1 MTGDLDRM
9 KKSLYLRYLSG
20 TGTFQLLCYC
30 SKKIR
35 KARKT
40 GVTLI
45 KQRSAYLWIYNIDIH
60 LFYLHSEGPVLL
72 ITTCFRISCFVLS
85 SERIH
90 GILLDN

>member
-1 MTGDLDRM
+1 M
-9 KKSLYLRYLSG
+9 
-20 TGTFQLLCYC
+20 TFQLLCYC

-60 LFYLHSEGPVLL
+60 RFYLHSEGPVLL
-72 ITTCFRISCFVLS
+72 KTTMAFEFLPSFLAQYEYTEFYVTMKTLTRTDGLPG
-85 SERIH
+85 H
-90 GILLDN
+90 